1 MEREYPGQD
10 TGIIELQRILKCMK
24 ENKYDY
30 TDSLDEGEFG
40 GCYKLDFVKEIMYS
54 DKLGNYIND
63 RRIKVTIEFDTSYD
77 YENEYKDKKGDF
89 KYNNKNKE
97 KAQNFIKN
105 LMNDTYD
112 SNSSKK
118 GGQRKKNRKTK
129 KKTNKL

>member
-10 TGIIELQRILKCMK
+10 TGKIELERILNCMK

-40 GCYKLDFVKEIMYS
+40 GCYKLNFVKEIMYS
-54 DKLGNYIND
+54 DKKGNYIND

-77 YENEYKDKKGDF
+77 YKNKYNKDKKGDF
-89 KYNNKNKE
+89 DYENDENKNKA
-97 KAQNFIKN
+97 KNFIKN
-105 LMNDTYD
+105 LMNDTYG

-118 GGQRKKNRKTK
+118 GGQKNRKTK
-129 KKTNKL
+129 KKTK

>member
-30 TDSLDEGEFG
+30 TDSLDKGEFG

-77 YENEYKDKKGDF
+77 HENEYKDKKGDF
-89 KYNNKNKE
+89 DYNKKNE
-97 KAQNFIKN
+97 VKAKNFIKK

-112 SNSSKK
+112 SKSSKN

-129 KKTNKL
+129 KKTI

>member
-1 MEREYPGQD
+1 MEREEGGPY

-30 TDSLDEGEFG
+30 TDSLDQGEFT

-54 DKLGNYIND
+54 DKEGNYIND

-77 YENEYKDKKGDF
+77 FKNEYDINGDF
-89 KYNNKNKE
+89 DHENGKNKK
-97 KAQNFIKN
+97 KAKLFIKN

-112 SNSSKK
+112 DDTKSSKK
-118 GGQRKKNRKTK
+118 GGRKNRKTK